1 VAVVVMRAISTST
14 ARPSE
19 LIRWYWK
26 PIVATTSSVTP
37 RQFIGAPARHPQWA
51 GKPPGTIKDVLIEV
65 ISSTTR
71 EGRFSERTAHWVD
84 QQLRARDTFDVELI
98 DLRDHPLP
106 FFDAVPPAKAGRD
119 YANDE
124 VARLGR
130 TLDRADGFIVLTA
143 EYNHGYPAVLKNA
156 MDWTFPEWQ
165 HKPIAFV
172 GWGNVGGAR
181 AIEQLRLVAVEF
193 EMAPLRHAVHILP
206 DVMMAAR
213 QAGDVSDT
221 SAFTPLE
228 PKLKLLADDL
238 SWWAAALAA
247 ARARDQR

>member
-1 VAVVVMRAISTST
+1 MLV
-14 ARPSE
+14 
-19 LIRWYWK
+19 
-26 PIVATTSSVTP
+26 
-37 RQFIGAPARHPQWA
+37 Q
-51 GKPPGTIKDVLIEV
+51 V
-65 ISSTTR
+65 INGTTR
-71 EGRFSERTAHWVD
+71 EGRFSERVAAWVVGRLEQHD
-84 QQLRARDTFDVELI
+84 AFDVELV

-106 FFDAVPPAKAGRD
+106 FFDADPPARTGRD
-119 YANDE
+119 YADE
-124 VARLGR
+124 AVTRFSR
-130 TLDRADGFIVLTA
+130 VIDRGDGYVLLTA

-165 HKPIAFV
+165 RKPIAFV

-206 DVMMAAR
+206 DIMMPAR
-213 QAGDVSDT
+213 QAADVTDST
-221 SAFTPLE
+221 AFAPLE

-238 SWWAAALAA
+238 TWWATALAA